1 MHNKTILPRGAAIV
15 GAPPPRQLTGSF
27 ELFVMGSN
35 GGLQPARPMMQMMLM
50 TAATTAAEERGG
62 SSDRIRTGITP
73 PLSTRDIS
81 GEKSDIIPHTG
92 KSSDAAP
99 SE

>member
-15 GAPPPRQLTGSF
+15 GAPPPRQLTGSM
-27 ELFVMGSN
+27 ELFVMGNN

-50 TAATTAAEERGG
+50 TAAATTAAEERGG

-73 PLSTRDIS
+73 PLCDIS

>member
-15 GAPPPRQLTGSF
+15 GPLPWRQLTGSV
-27 ELFVMGSN
+27 EMFVMGS

-50 TAATTAAEERGG
+50 TAATMA
-62 SSDRIRTGITP
+62 DRIRTGITP
-73 PLSTRDIS
+73 LNTRDIS

>member
-1 MHNKTILPRGAAIV
+1 MHNKTILPRGAADAA
-15 GAPPPRQLTGSF
+15 GTPRQLTGSV
-27 ELFVMGSN
+27 ELFVMGN

-73 PLSTRDIS
+73 LNTRDIS

>member
-1 MHNKTILPRGAAIV
+1 MHNKTILPRGAADAAGILW
-15 GAPPPRQLTGSF
+15 QLTGSV
-27 ELFVMGSN
+27 ELFVMGN

-50 TAATTAAEERGG
+50 TAAATATAAEDRGG
-62 SSDRIRTGITP
+62 SSDRIRTGI
-73 PLSTRDIS
+73 TRDIS

-99 SE
+99 SERVRC

>member
-1 MHNKTILPRGAAIV
+1 MHNHNKTILPRGAAIV
-15 GAPPPRQLTGSF
+15 GPMQLTGSV
-27 ELFVMGSN
+27 ELFVMGN

-50 TAATTAAEERGG
+50 TAAATTAAEERGG
-62 SSDRIRTGITP
+62 SSDRIRTGI
-73 PLSTRDIS
+73 TRDIS

>member
-15 GAPPPRQLTGSF
+15 GPLPWRQLTGSV
-27 ELFVMGSN
+27 ELFVMGN

-73 PLSTRDIS
+73 LNTRDIS

-92 KSSDAAP
+92 KSSDAAAP

>member
-15 GAPPPRQLTGSF
+15 GAPPPRQLTGSV
-27 ELFVMGSN
+27 ELFVMGN

-73 PLSTRDIS
+73 LNTRDIS

>member
-1 MHNKTILPRGAAIV
+1 MHNKTILPRGAAATID
-15 GAPPPRQLTGSF
+15 GPTPPRQLTGSV
-27 ELFVMGSN
+27 ELFLMGN
-35 GGLQPARPMMQMMLM
+35 GRLQLARPRREMQMMLM
-50 TAATTAAEERGG
+50 TATMERGG
-62 SSDRIRTGITP
+62 SSDRIRTGI
-73 PLSTRDIS
+73 TRDIS

>member
-1 MHNKTILPRGAAIV
+1 MHNKTILPRGAADAAGI
-15 GAPPPRQLTGSF
+15 PRQLTGSV
-27 ELFVMGSN
+27 ELFVMGN

-50 TAATTAAEERGG
+50 TAAATTAVEERGG

-73 PLSTRDIS
+73 FDIS